1 MTKVIV
7 IMLITAIILAT
18 ASLMLNVYQWAE
30 RRAEKKESN
39 GFIAQAALLEDKLE
53 RLQSTYNNEVLHRQW
68 AMGRIKDQQ
77 AAIDQLK
84 ANMELRPK
92 RTFSKKGG
100 EHGSK

>member
-7 IMLITAIILAT
+7 IMLITALILAV

-53 RLQSTYNNEVLHRQW
+53 RLQKTYDNEVLHKNW
-68 AMGRIKDQQ
+68 AIGRIKDQQ

-92 RTFSKKGG
+92 RTFKKGG
-100 EHGSK
+100 DYGSK